1 MNQRDNVWNRNFVS
15 ISLSC
20 FFVFFCFY
28 TLIPTLPLFAKDR
41 FHADQSQIGFILTV
55 FALASLASR
64 PFVGMLLD
72 RFGKKRVVVAAAF
85 IYAAASLAYVMVDSY
100 PLLVAIRIVHGFM
113 FGIATAAAG
122 TIAVD
127 VLPKHRLGEGLGYYG
142 MFGSMAMV
150 IGPFVGLTLIRH
162 VPFPVLFSLLALCS
176 FLGLCFTML
185 VRLESIATGNQQCGE
200 MNPASTARNLL
211 ETSALPMA
219 ICGFLLS
226 FAYGGI
232 SAFVSVYGASL
243 GLIRLANY
251 FFAVFALMIVL
262 PRPWL
267 GKWFDQRGEHVI
279 IYSGIVVFVMG
290 QIILSQAHSGIGYV
304 ASAAVLG
311 LGYGALAP
319 SFQTLAVRDVPKHR
333 KGFATSTYLFF
344 FDAGVAAGS
353 MILGIVAKYF
363 DYHAMYFCSSI
374 VMAFSIIFYC
384 LLHHARERRANKA
397 LLSAFV
403 EAGQSRA
410 KTRRG

>member
-1 MNQRDNVWNRNFVS
+1 MHNRDNIWDRNFVS

-28 TLIPTLPLFAKDR
+28 SLIPTLPLFVKDR

-55 FALASLASR
+55 FAVASLVSR
-64 PFVGMLLD
+64 PFAGMWLN

-85 IYAAASLAYVMVDSY
+85 IYAVASLAYVLVDSY
-100 PLLVAIRIVHGFM
+100 PLLIVIRVVHGFM

-122 TIAVD
+122 TIAVE

-142 MFGSMAMV
+142 MFTSMAMV
-150 IGPFVGLTLIRH
+150 IGPFLGLTLIQH
-162 VPFPVLFSLLALCS
+162 VSFPILFSILTLCS
-176 FLGLCFTML
+176 ILGLYFSSL
-185 VRLESIATGNQQCGE
+185 VRLESITTGNQQVGE
-200 MNPASTARNLL
+200 MNPAISTGRDLL
-211 ETSALPMA
+211 EPAALPMA

-262 PRPWL
+262 PRPLL
-267 GKWFDQRGEHVI
+267 GRLFDQRGEHII
-279 IYSGIVVFVMG
+279 IYSGIVVFVLG
-290 QIILSQAHSGIGYV
+290 QIILGQSHSGIGYV

-319 SFQTLAVRDVPKHR
+319 SFQALAVRDVPKQR

-353 MILGIVAKYF
+353 MILGIVTDHS
-363 DYHAMYFCSSI
+363 DYHTMYFCSSI
-374 VMAFSIIFYC
+374 VMAFSIIFYY
-384 LLHHARERRANKA
+384 LLHHSRERRVKKSH
-397 LLSAFV
+397 LSALV
-403 EAGQSRA
+403 EAGQNTA
-410 KTRRG
+410 KTP